1 MSYGQRINRLL
12 FKIQQAERLDS
23 LQLATA
29 LMYIQMH
36 CLPVLLYLPLMD
48 SQKKGVVTYAWNKS
62 RYRCKM
68 LRFLGNADTR
78 CSLMSL

>member
-29 LMYIQMH
+29 LIGRREETGKWEVYRAFKKKPWWRMSSQFGGS
-36 CLPVLLYLPLMD
+36 CLRIW
-48 SQKKGVVTYAWNKS
+48 G
-62 RYRCKM
+62 
-68 LRFLGNADTR
+68 
-78 CSLMSL
+78 

>member
-1 MSYGQRINRLL
+1 MSYGQ
-12 FKIQQAERLDS
+12 
-23 LQLATA
+23 
-29 LMYIQMH
+29 
-36 CLPVLLYLPLMD
+36 
-48 SQKKGVVTYAWNKS
+48 GVVTYAWNKS